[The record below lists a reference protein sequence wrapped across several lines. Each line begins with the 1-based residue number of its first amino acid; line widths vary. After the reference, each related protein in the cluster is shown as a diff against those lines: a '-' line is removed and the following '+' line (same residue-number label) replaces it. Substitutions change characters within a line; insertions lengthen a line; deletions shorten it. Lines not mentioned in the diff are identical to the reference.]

1 MELTQSKPK
10 GRLYI
15 FGTPIAWV
23 AVYGAL
29 IGVTSLIPILPYVGG
44 GGFWPLATPLAGI
57 APLLLGPGG
66 GIAAAIVGGI
76 IGMFIAPPAY
86 PLGIVDATLV
96 VVLPSIFVAL
106 AFNMK
111 KCKWIFLGWQLLNTA
126 AFFIALYFYPGVVG
140 GWPPIST
147 SSYFLSTLYYW
158 LLPII
163 VLLSPLGTKYV
174 YNWSRSAKPRQRTI
188 GIFIGTWMAMNSWFI
203 SPSYWLY
210 WILFAYPS
218 ALLYLM
224 AWGIY
229 TWYMPLFAILMT
241 LITVP
246 ITEALRRSG
255 MAKPPDVIW

>member
-1 MELTQSKPK
+1 MTQSQPK
-10 GRLYI
+10 GRMYI

-29 IGVTSLIPILPYVGG
+29 VGVTSLVPVLPYAGG

-57 APLLLGPGG
+57 APLLLGPVG
-66 GIAAAIVGGI
+66 GIVAAIVGGI

-96 VVLPSIFVAL
+96 VVLPAIFVGL
-106 AFNMK
+106 AMNMK
-111 KCKWIFLGWQLLNTA
+111 KAKWIFLGWQILMTA
-126 AFFIALYFYPGVVG
+126 LFFGALFFYPGVSG
-140 GWPPIST
+140 GWPPVPT
-147 SSYFLSTLYYW
+147 SSFFLASLYYW
-158 LLPII
+158 LLPIV
-163 VLLSPLGTKYV
+163 VLLSPLGTKYI
-174 YNWSRSAKPRQRTI
+174 YDWSRSTNARQRSI
-188 GIFIGTWMAMNSWFI
+188 GIFLGSWMAMNAWYI

-210 WILFAYPS
+210 WILFAFPS
-218 ALLYLM
+218 PLLYLM

-241 LITVP
+241 LIAVP

-255 MAKPPDVIW
+255 MAKPPNVLW